1 MREAISKASRVPRS
15 PVGRR
20 SSPVITTTMR
30 PVGRSSPGRHTSTGT
45 GDDVTT
51 WSMTVPNSPSRA
63 FA

>member
-1 MREAISKASRVPRS
+1 MREATSNASRVPRR

-20 SSPVITTTMR
+20 SSPVRTITIL
-30 PVGRSSPGRHTSTGT
+30 PVGRSSPGRQTSTGT
-45 GDDVTT
+45 GEDVMT